1 MTNVLNI
8 TVQIVDMFSCG
19 DARAAVS
26 SQDHIS
32 A

>member
-1 MTNVLNI
+1 MTNVLSI

-19 DARAAVS
+19 DAKAVVS
-26 SQDHIS
+26 SQDHIN